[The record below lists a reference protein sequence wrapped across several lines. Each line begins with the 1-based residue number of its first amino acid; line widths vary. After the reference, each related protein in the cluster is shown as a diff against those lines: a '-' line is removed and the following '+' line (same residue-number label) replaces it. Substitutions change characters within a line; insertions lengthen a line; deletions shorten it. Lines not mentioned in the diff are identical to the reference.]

1 MIIGNVDTFAIES
14 EIKNIENEKGLL
26 ALGYFNIIITGYRY
40 GVKELD
46 ASYLAATYDSIDFR
60 IKNKGKHSIPQL
72 NKYNAQDI
80 ADAFRKAFYLDN
92 LETDN
97 FCGLSL
103 DDFSSQMIN
112 SRVQWAP
119 DGDSAFDDGSYV
131 LQFDIGQR
139 VRLVG
144 FKSDPVLPVMPG
156 SVAEVELPADEY
168 YNFLN
173 SWIVWMKQQ
182 ATPLPQ

>member
-1 MIIGNVDTFAIES
+1 MIFGNLKTFAIES
-14 EIKNIENEKGLL
+14 EIQNVETDLSLL
-26 ALGYFNIIITGYRY
+26 ALGFFNIIISGIRY
-40 GVKELD
+40 GVPAKD
-46 ASYLAATYDSIDFR
+46 ATYLASTYDSIVSR
-60 IKNKGKHSIPQL
+60 IQMKGKHYIPEFT
-72 NKYNAQDI
+72 NFNAQEI
-80 ADAFRKAFYLDN
+80 AFAFRKAFYFES
-92 LETDN
+92 LEGDS
-97 FCGLSL
+97 FCGFSL
-103 DDFSSQMIN
+103 QDFSAKIVDSG
-112 SRVQWAP
+112 VQWAP
-119 DGDSAFDDGSYV
+119 DGDTAFDDGSYV